1 MLYEIGKIELKK
13 ENGCEFLVLSTRPQ
27 DIYEESH
34 SIVVFD
40 ECVVNSYKKCIKE
53 CGSFEKLPIQWKFFQ
68 NAVIVPVQLK
78 NPILVKND
86 AFGTEYETSVVP
98 MLCKYTVDDQMV
110 ANGELSRAITW
121 APGWSPE
128 ERALFYNNRTV
139 IHVPGA
145 EM

>member
-53 CGSFEKLPIQWKFFQ
+53 CGSFEKLPIRWKFFQ